1 MRRNPRPLD
10 PRGKT
15 LPQLLVERAGLDGD
29 TLALRQKALGIW
41 QTFSWREVRD
51 KVAGLSEGLLE
62 LGLSRGETVAIIGEN
77 EPEHFFAEYAAQAC
91 GAVSVSMYP
100 DLTAEEMQY
109 ILAHCTAV
117 VLFAQDQE
125 QVDKALE
132 IADRLPAL
140 RHIVYW
146 DDRGMW
152 SYSHPL
158 LRNYTALVETVGQ
171 PGRFAS
177 SVAMGRS
184 DDAAVLLYTS
194 GTTGRPKG
202 VVCSHASLLDNAM
215 RLDRALQFRPGGEH
229 LSYISPAWAIE
240 QQIGLA
246 LSLVAPLVVNFPE
259 RPETM
264 LADFREIGVD
274 SCVFTPRQW
283 ESIAS
288 DIRARMLDAGPL
300 RRWFFDTALR
310 IADRG
315 VRNTRRSIGQSAL
328 HAVAERLVLRP
339 LRDQFGFVHTH
350 VAICGGA
357 AMAPDVFQ
365 LFHAIGVKLRNG
377 YGSTEFGIVAMHQG
391 DSFDLEALG
400 DFMPIERDFGLPIE
414 WRLSD
419 DGELLLKGGTGF
431 GGYLGQPDKTAE
443 KLDGAWFRTG
453 DHFSVRDDG
462 RLVFLE
468 RMDDLRVLASGH
480 RYPPQFIETR
490 LRFSPF
496 IKDAMV
502 VGDEKRDF
510 VVALV
515 NIDGEVVTR
524 WAEDRGIA
532 FSTFADLSQLAEVR
546 TLIKAEVERVN
557 KVLPDASKVCR
568 FANLP
573 KELDPDEGELT
584 RTRKLRRDFLAQR
597 YGPLIDGLY
606 AGDAE
611 ARFDIPIRY
620 QDGRRGEMKAVVQT
634 SLVQSP
640 PVQSPPGQ
648 SPPGQPL
655 PASSPGQS
663 DRPRVVAAGG
673 GRHG

>member
-1 MRRNPRPLD
+1 MRRSRRPID

-15 LPQLLVERAGLDGD
+15 LPQLLVERADADGD
-29 TLALRQKALGIW
+29 ALALRQKALGIW
-41 QTFSWREVRD
+41 QTFSWSDVRD
-51 KVAGLSEGLLE
+51 QVMWLAEALAE
-62 LGLSRGETVAIIGEN
+62 LGLQRGQTIAIIGEN
-77 EPEHFFAEYAAQAC
+77 EPQHFFAEYAAQAC
-91 GAVSVSMYP
+91 GAASVSMYP

-109 ILAHCTAV
+109 ILTHCEAV
-117 VLFAQDQE
+117 TLFAQDQE
-125 QVDKALE
+125 QVDKALA

-140 RHIVYW
+140 QHVIYW

-152 SYSHPL
+152 SYRHPL
-158 LRNYTALVETVGQ
+158 LLSFRSLIDKGRQAATNR
-171 PGRFAS
+171 PDRFAS
-177 SVAMGRS
+177 LVAKGRP
-184 DDAAVLLYTS
+184 DDIAVLLYTS

-215 RLDRALQFRPGGEH
+215 RLDRALQFRAGGEH

-240 QQIGLA
+240 QHIGLA
-246 LSLVAPLVVNFPE
+246 LSLVAPLVVSFPE

-300 RRWFFDTALR
+300 RRWVFDTGLR
-310 IADRG
+310 IAAQASRRG
-315 VRNTRRSIGQSAL
+315 RPSLAGRVLQ
-328 HAVAERLVLRP
+328 AVAERLVLRP
-339 LRDQFGFVHTH
+339 LRDQFGLVRTH

-365 LFHAIGVKLRNG
+365 LFHAIGVRLRNG

-391 DSFDLEALG
+391 NSFDLETLG
-400 DFMPIERDFGLPIE
+400 DFMPIEGSFGMPID

-419 DGELLLKGGTGF
+419 GGELLLKGGSGF

-443 KLDGAWFRTG
+443 KFTGEWFRTG

-468 RMDDLRVLASGH
+468 RMDDLRVLATGH

-496 IKDAMV
+496 IKDVMV
-502 VGDEKRDF
+502 VGDERRDF
-510 VVALV
+510 VIALV
-515 NIDGEVVTR
+515 NVDGEVVTR
-524 WAEDRGIA
+524 WAEERGIP
-532 FSTFADLSQLAEVR
+532 FSTFADLSQRAEVR
-546 TLIKAEVERVN
+546 SLVKTEVERVN
-557 KVLPDASKVCR
+557 SVLPDASKVCR

-606 AGDAE
+606 AGDTE
-611 ARFDIPIRY
+611 VRFEIPIRY
-620 QDGRRGEMKAVVQT
+620 QDGRRGELKAVVQT
-634 SLVQSP
+634 NVVQPTVALSLGESEP
-640 PVQSPPGQ
+640 PRMA
-648 SPPGQPL
+648 
-655 PASSPGQS
+655 AS
-663 DRPRVVAAGG
+663 GG

>member
-1 MRRNPRPLD
+1 MKRDLRPLD

-15 LPQLLVERAGLDGD
+15 LPQLLVARAELDGD
-29 TLALRQKALGIW
+29 ALALRQKALGIW
-41 QTFSWREVRD
+41 QTFSWRDVRE

-62 LGLSRGETVAIIGEN
+62 FGVSRGETVAVIGEN

-109 ILAHCTAV
+109 ILADCAAV

-152 SYSHPL
+152 SYSHAL
-158 LRNYTALVETVGQ
+158 LQSYSGLVETGHRAAASQ
-171 PGRFAS
+171 PGRFAG
-177 SVAMGRS
+177 SVAQGHC
-184 DDAAVLLYTS
+184 DDSAVLLYTS

-215 RLDRALQFRPGGEH
+215 RLDKALQFRRGGEH

-315 VRNTRRSIGQSAL
+315 VRSARRSIGQAAL

-339 LRDQFGFVHTH
+339 LRDQFGFVRTH

-365 LFHAIGVKLRNG
+365 LFHAIGVRLRNG

-391 DSFDLEALG
+391 NSFDLEALG

-419 DGELLLKGGTGF
+419 DGELQLKGGTGF
-431 GGYLGQPDKTAE
+431 GGYHGQPDKTAE
-443 KLDGAWFRTG
+443 KFDGAWFRTG

-468 RMDDLRVLASGH
+468 RMDDLRVLANGH

-532 FSTFADLSQLAEVR
+532 FSTFADLSQLTEVR
-546 TLIKAEVERVN
+546 ALIKAEVERVN

-611 ARFDIPIRY
+611 VRFDIPIRY

-634 SLVQSP
+634 SLVQSLA
-640 PVQSPPGQ
+640 GQ
-648 SPPGQPL
+648 SPI
-655 PASSPGQS
+655 ASSPGQS
-663 DRPRVVAAGG
+663 DRPRMIAAAG

>member
-1 MRRNPRPLD
+1 MRRSVRALD

-29 TLALRQKALGIW
+29 ALALRQKALGIW
-41 QTFSWREVRD
+41 QTFSWRDVHD
-51 KVAGLSEGLLE
+51 QVALLSDGLAE
-62 LGLSRGETVAIIGEN
+62 LGLRRSETVAVIGEN

-100 DLTAEEMQY
+100 DLTAEEMHY
-109 ILAHCTAV
+109 ILAHCGAA

-125 QVDKALE
+125 QVDKALA

-140 RHIVYW
+140 RHLVYW
-146 DDRGMW
+146 DDRGLW
-152 SYSHPL
+152 SYRHPL
-158 LRNYTALVETVGQ
+158 LRSYAWLVEAGRHAAAAQ

-177 SVAMGRS
+177 SVAMGRF
-184 DDAAVLLYTS
+184 DDIAVLLYTS

-202 VVCSHASLLDNAM
+202 VVCSHASLLDNAV
-215 RLDRALQFRPGGEH
+215 RLDRALQFRRGGEH

-240 QQIGLA
+240 QHIGLA
-246 LSLVAPLVVNFPE
+246 LSLAVPLVVNFPE

-288 DIRARMLDAGPL
+288 DIRARMLDAGLL
-300 RRWFFDTALR
+300 RRWFFDTGLR
-310 IADRG
+310 IADRTLHG
-315 VRNTRRSIGQSAL
+315 ARRSIGRAVL
-328 HAVAERLVLRP
+328 HAVAEWLVLRP
-339 LRDQFGFVHTH
+339 LRDQFGLVRTH

-365 LFHAIGVKLRNG
+365 LFHAIGVRLRNG

-391 DSFDLEALG
+391 NSFDLEALG
-400 DFMPIERDFGLPIE
+400 DFVPIGRTFGAPIE

-431 GGYLGQPDKTAE
+431 GGYFGQPDKTAE
-443 KLDGAWFRTG
+443 KFSGEWFRTG

-468 RMDDLRVLASGH
+468 RMDDLRVLATGH

-496 IKDAMV
+496 IKDAIV
-502 VGDEKRDF
+502 VGDERRDF

-515 NIDGEVVTR
+515 NVDSEVVTR
-524 WAEDRGIA
+524 WAEERGIS

-546 TLIKAEVERVN
+546 SLIKTEVERVN

-606 AGDAE
+606 GGDAE
-611 ARFDIPIRY
+611 VRFDIPIRY

-634 SLVQSP
+634 NLIET
-640 PVQSPPGQ
+640 PVAAA
-648 SPPGQPL
+648 
-655 PASSPGQS
+655 PAPAAG
-663 DRPRVVAAGG
+663 DRPRRVAVAG

>member
-1 MRRNPRPLD
+1 MRRPVRPLD
-10 PRGKT
+10 PREKT
-15 LPQLLVERAGLDGD
+15 LPQLLLERAELDGD
-29 TLALRQKALGIW
+29 ALALRQKALGIW
-41 QTFSWREVRD
+41 QTFRWRDVRD
-51 KVAGLSEGLLE
+51 QVAWLSDGLLE
-62 LGLSRGETVAIIGEN
+62 LGLRRGESVAIIGEN

-91 GAVSVSMYP
+91 GAVSISMYP
-100 DLTAEEMQY
+100 DLTAEEMHY
-109 ILAHCTAV
+109 ILEHCSAA

-152 SYSHPL
+152 SYGHPL
-158 LRNYTALVETVGQ
+158 LRSYGALVEGGRHAAASQ
-171 PGRFAS
+171 PGRFAGA
-177 SVAMGRS
+177 VAEGRG
-184 DDAAVLLYTS
+184 DDSAVLLYTS

-215 RLDRALQFRPGGEH
+215 RLDRALHFRPGGEH

-240 QQIGLA
+240 QHIGLA

-300 RRWFFDTALR
+300 RRWFFDAALR

-315 VRNTRRSIGQSAL
+315 VRGARRSIGQSAL
-328 HAVAERLVLRP
+328 RAIAERLVLRP
-339 LRDQFGFVHTH
+339 LRDQFGLVRTH

-365 LFHAIGVKLRNG
+365 LFHAIGVRLRNG

-391 DSFDLEALG
+391 NSFDLEALG
-400 DFMPIERDFGLPIE
+400 DFMPIDKGFGSPIE

-431 GGYLGQPDKTAE
+431 GGYLGQADKSAE
-443 KLDGAWFRTG
+443 KLDGQWFRTG

-468 RMDDLRVLASGH
+468 RMDDLRVLATGH

-496 IKDAMV
+496 IKDAMI
-502 VGDEKRDF
+502 VGDERRDF

-546 TLIKAEVERVN
+546 ALVRAEVERVN

-584 RTRKLRRDFLAQR
+584 RTRKLRRDFLAER

-606 AGDAE
+606 AGHAE
-611 ARFDIPIRY
+611 VRFDIPIRY

-634 SLVQSP
+634 T
-640 PVQSPPGQ
+640 PVQSPVT
-648 SPPGQPL
+648 
-655 PASSPGQS
+655 SSRAAS
-663 DRPRVVAAGG
+663 DRPRRAAVGG